1 MLALKSFS
9 EIPNFKFA
17 ESLSIF
23 EDLAMIPLS
32 SKNKETMQRVLNP
45 LKQNLEKFKGLKR

>member
-23 EDLAMIPLS
+23 EDLVLNPLS
-32 SKNKETMQRVLNP
+32 SKNKETMQRIDNS
-45 LKQNLEKFKGLKR
+45 LKHNLEKFKGLKK